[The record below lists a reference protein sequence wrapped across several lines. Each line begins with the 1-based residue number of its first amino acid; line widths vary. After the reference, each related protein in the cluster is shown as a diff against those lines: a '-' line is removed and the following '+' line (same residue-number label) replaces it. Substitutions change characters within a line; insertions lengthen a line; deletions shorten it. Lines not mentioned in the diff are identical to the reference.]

1 MSQSTETT
9 RPDPLLDAYRQ
20 ASAHEG
26 ARAGANVR
34 AAVLA
39 HARVV
44 AQSSTAAV
52 SAMNLSDA
60 TRAAPAANESRPMW
74 RLAAGVVIGLVGV
87 WIFQLTRPSVA
98 PDTAVAVADV
108 ASVAN
113 VASVTTAPSA
123 PQADKARAAEPAK
136 TVTPA
141 SLEPAKPE
149 AAVAVAALPVAKEQ
163 AAQRPSAAREPPT
176 DGARAEQNLAM
187 GKALSPKEKT
197 NQPAAF
203 AGASAAAVNAV
214 AAAPSVAAASAAD
227 EAVAAIRNEGNE
239 VVIASADTR
248 KSARL
253 QPRAEAPSPSSA
265 LATASPS
272 PPPPA
277 APNAFPAQA
286 SGVAVAAAPI
296 APTARPSPAIAAAS
310 SDAASPVRLSEAEQ
324 QMFKAVRAGDAG
336 TLRTVITR
344 GVNVNA
350 KDERGRSALV
360 IARERG
366 DAETIKVLEA
376 AGAQ

>member
-26 ARAGANVR
+26 ARAGAHVR

-44 AQSSTAAV
+44 AQSSSAAA
-52 SAMNLSDA
+52 SATGVSDA
-60 TRAAPAANESRPMW
+60 TRATPAANESRPIW

-87 WIFQLTRPSVA
+87 WIFQLTRPSAA
-98 PDTAVAVADV
+98 PDTTVAALNTPT
-108 ASVAN
+108 AS
-113 VASVTTAPSA
+113 SA
-123 PQADKARAAEPAK
+123 QQADTAGAAAPTK

-141 SLEPAKPE
+141 SPEPAKPE
-149 AAVAVAALPVAKEQ
+149 AAVAVAALPVAKER
-163 AAQRPSAAREPPT
+163 AAQRPDAAREPQP

-187 GKALSPKEKT
+187 AKAVAPKE
-197 NQPAAF
+197 NADQPAGL
-203 AGASAAAVNAV
+203 AGASVAAAPAV
-214 AAAPSVAAASAAD
+214 AAPSVAAASAAD
-227 EAVAAIRNEGNE
+227 DSVAAMSNE

-253 QPRAEAPSPSSA
+253 QSRAELLPPLPA
-265 LATASPS
+265 LATAA

-286 SGVAVAAAPI
+286 SGVAIAAAP
-296 APTARPSPAIAAAS
+296 TAGTTRSSPAIAAAPG
-310 SDAASPVRLSEAEQ
+310 DAASLVRLSEAEQ
-324 QMFKAVRAGDAG
+324 QMFKAVRAGDAAA
-336 TLRTVITR
+336 LRIVITR

-350 KDERGRSALV
+350 KDERGRSALL

-376 AGAQ
+376 AGAR

>member
-39 HARVV
+39 HARVA

-52 SAMNLSDA
+52 SAINLSNA

-108 ASVAN
+108 ASAAN

-123 PQADKARAAEPAK
+123 PQANKARAAEPAK

-141 SLEPAKPE
+141 SPEPAKPE
-149 AAVAVAALPVAKEQ
+149 AAVVVAALPIAKER
-163 AAQRPSAAREPPT
+163 AAQRSSAAREPPT
-176 DGARAEQNLAM
+176 DGAGAEQNLAM

-203 AGASAAAVNAV
+203 AGASAAAVAAV
-214 AAAPSVAAASAAD
+214 AAAPSVAAASVAD

-253 QPRAEAPSPSSA
+253 QPRAEAPSSSA

-272 PPPPA
+272 SPPPA

-296 APTARPSPAIAAAS
+296 APTARPSPAIAAAPN
-310 SDAASPVRLSEAEQ
+310 DAASPVRLSEAEQ
-324 QMFKAVRAGDAG
+324 QMFKAARAGDAV

-360 IARERG
+360 IARGRG
-366 DAETIKVLEA
+366 DAETIKVLQA
-376 AGAQ
+376 AGAR

>member
-26 ARAGANVR
+26 ARVGANVR

-52 SAMNLSDA
+52 SAINLSDA
-60 TRAAPAANESRPMW
+60 TRATPAANESRPMW

-108 ASVAN
+108 ASAAN
-113 VASVTTAPSA
+113 VAGVTTAPSA
-123 PQADKARAAEPAK
+123 PQANKARAAEPAK

-141 SLEPAKPE
+141 SPEPAKPE
-149 AAVAVAALPVAKEQ
+149 AAVAVAALPIAKER

-176 DGARAEQNLAM
+176 DGAGAEQNLAM
-187 GKALSPKEKT
+187 GKALSPKEKI

-203 AGASAAAVNAV
+203 ASASAAAV
-214 AAAPSVAAASAAD
+214 AAAPSVAAASVAD

-248 KSARL
+248 KSSRL
-253 QPRAEAPSPSSA
+253 QPRAEAPSSSSA

-296 APTARPSPAIAAAS
+296 APTARPSPAIAAAPN
-310 SDAASPVRLSEAEQ
+310 DAASPVRLSEEEQ
-324 QMFKAVRAGDAG
+324 QMFKAARAGDAA

-360 IARERG
+360 IARGRG
-366 DAETIKVLEA
+366 DAETIKVLQA
-376 AGAQ
+376 AGAR

>member
-52 SAMNLSDA
+52 SAINLSDA

-141 SLEPAKPE
+141 SPEPAKRE
-149 AAVAVAALPVAKEQ
+149 AAVAVAALPVAKER

-203 AGASAAAVNAV
+203 AGASAAAV

-227 EAVAAIRNEGNE
+227 EAVAAVRNEGNE

-296 APTARPSPAIAAAS
+296 APTARPSPAIAAAP

-324 QMFKAVRAGDAG
+324 QMFKAVRAGDAA